1 VEKILLLKQYKEQ
14 HFYMD
19 AKQHKIKV
27 LRIINRF
34 NLGGPTYNVAYLS
47 KYLSD
52 DFETLLVGGAK
63 DESEESSDFI
73 VNNLGLNPIIVEEMM
88 REIDLKNDF
97 TAYKK
102 IKKII
107 QEYKPDI
114 VHTHA
119 SKAGTLGRL
128 AASSC
133 GVPIIIHTFHGHV
146 FHSYFGKL
154 KTAFYKNIERY
165 LAKKSTAIIAISEIQ
180 KSELVDIHKICKSE
194 KVHIVPL
201 GFDLSKFHENQE
213 LKRKLFREKYNLA
226 DDEIAISIIGRLV
239 PVKNHTL
246 FLEGLKQVS
255 TQTSKKIRAFII
267 GDGESRAEI
276 EAKATEL
283 GVPFIDG
290 TKSTQKTLLTFTSW
304 IKEIDIALAGSDI
317 IALTSYNE
325 GTPVSLIEAQ
335 AANKP
340 IVTTNVGGI
349 ENVVLP
355 NKTAL
360 LCDNNNATEFSNELL
375 KLLEDDVLR
384 NTMSQNGWMHV
395 KEKFHFTRLV
405 SDMEKLYKK
414 LLKKDL

>member
-1 VEKILLLKQYKEQ
+1 MKSVFMETKEK
-14 HFYMD
+14 
-19 AKQHKIKV
+19 KIKV

-47 KYLSD
+47 KYLPD

-73 VNNLGLNPIIVEEMM
+73 VNNLGLKPIIVEEMM
-88 REIDLKNDF
+88 REIDFRNDF

-180 KSELVDIHKICKSE
+180 KSELVDIHKICDAK

-201 GFDLSKFHENQE
+201 
-213 LKRKLFREKYNLA
+213 
-226 DDEIAISIIGRLV
+226 
-239 PVKNHTL
+239 
-246 FLEGLKQVS
+246 
-255 TQTSKKIRAFII
+255 
-267 GDGESRAEI
+267 
-276 EAKATEL
+276 
-283 GVPFIDG
+283 
-290 TKSTQKTLLTFTSW
+290 
-304 IKEIDIALAGSDI
+304 
-317 IALTSYNE
+317 
-325 GTPVSLIEAQ
+325 
-335 AANKP
+335 
-340 IVTTNVGGI
+340 
-349 ENVVLP
+349 
-355 NKTAL
+355 
-360 LCDNNNATEFSNELL
+360 
-375 KLLEDDVLR
+375 
-384 NTMSQNGWMHV
+384 
-395 KEKFHFTRLV
+395 
-405 SDMEKLYKK
+405 
-414 LLKKDL
+414 

>member
-1 VEKILLLKQYKEQ
+1 MPKI
-14 HFYMD
+14 
-19 AKQHKIKV
+19 

-47 KYLSD
+47 KYISD
-52 DFETLLVGGAK
+52 KYETLLIGGMK

-73 VNNLGLNPIIVEEMM
+73 VENIGLKPIIIPEMK
-88 REIDLKNDF
+88 REINFKNDY

-128 AASSC
+128 AAYSC
-133 GVPIIIHTFHGHV
+133 GVPVIVHTFHGHV

-154 KTAFYKNIERY
+154 KTLFYKIIERY
-165 LAKKSTAIIAISEIQ
+165 LANRSTAIIAISDKQ
-180 KSELVDIHKICKSE
+180 KQELVDIHHICNPE
-194 KVHIVPL
+194 KVHVIPL
-201 GFDLSKFHENQE
+201 GFDLLKFQENSE
-213 LKRKLFREKYNLA
+213 EKRKSFRSKYNI
-226 DDEIAISIIGRLV
+226 DEDEIVIAIIGRLV

-246 FLEGLKQVS
+246 FLEALKIVS
-255 TQTSKKIRAFII
+255 GRTSKKIRGFII
-267 GDGESRAEI
+267 GDGEDRSTI
-276 EAKATEL
+276 EAKAREL
-283 GVPFIDG
+283 NISFIDS
-290 TKSTQKTLLTFTSW
+290 TKTNDKALLTFTSW
-304 IKEIDIALAGSDI
+304 IKEIDVALAGSDI
-317 IALTSYNE
+317 ITLTSFNE

-349 ENVVLP
+349 ENVIIP

-360 LCDNNNATEFSNELL
+360 LCENNNNAQFAEQLL
-375 KLLEDDVLR
+375 KLTENDHLR
-384 NTMSQNGWMHV
+384 ATMSQNGWSNV
-395 KEKFHFTRLV
+395 KEKFHYTRLV
-405 SDMEKLYKK
+405 TDMEKLYYK
-414 LLKKDL
+414 LLKNKSLQ